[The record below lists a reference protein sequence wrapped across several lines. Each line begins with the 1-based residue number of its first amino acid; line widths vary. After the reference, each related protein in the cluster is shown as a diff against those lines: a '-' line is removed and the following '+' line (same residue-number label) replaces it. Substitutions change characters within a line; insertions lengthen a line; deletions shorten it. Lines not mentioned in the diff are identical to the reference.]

1 MRFAKMTTK
10 LSIAPDQKKEHQEE
24 RQKRMDEILKKQS
37 ERNVLRPAG
46 SRKYRKWSEVEL
58 DHTNRSRTW
67 F

>member
-1 MRFAKMTTK
+1 MTTN
-10 LSIAPDQKKEHQEE
+10 SVASNQKNQHQEE

-46 SRKYRKWSEVEL
+46 SRKFRKWSKVEL
-58 DHTNRSRTW
+58 DHTNRPRTW